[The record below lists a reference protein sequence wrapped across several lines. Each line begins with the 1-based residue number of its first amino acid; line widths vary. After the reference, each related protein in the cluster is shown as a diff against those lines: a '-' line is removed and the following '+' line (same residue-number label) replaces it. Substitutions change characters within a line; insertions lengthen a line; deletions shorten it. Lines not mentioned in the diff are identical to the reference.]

1 LGKKGQKKEKREY
14 WGDDHTDFGST
25 LQLDG
30 MGIPQHCGM
39 QRAAIAQAVSH
50 QLLHRGRQG

>member
-1 LGKKGQKKEKREY
+1 
-14 WGDDHTDFGST
+14 
-25 LQLDG
+25 